1 MNRELL
7 TGKFRLAYYPV
18 VSDVFEAI
26 ATPARRAILDELV
39 DRDGQTLFE
48 LCSRLAMKHQ
58 LGLTRQAIS
67 QHLEVLES
75 AGLITTLR
83 SGKYKLHYLHTA
95 PLKAVV
101 ARWLKPAKKGVRK

>member
-1 MNRELL
+1 MI
-7 TGKFRLAYYPV
+7 PP

-39 DRDGQTLFE
+39 ERDGQTLFE
-48 LCSRLAMKHQ
+48 LCNRLAMKHQ

-75 AGLITTLR
+75 ADLVTTVR
-83 SGKYKLHYLHTA
+83 QGKYKLHYFHTA
-95 PLKAVV
+95 PLETIV
-101 ARWLKPAKKGVRK
+101 ARWLKPGKKRRRE